1 MDGRWRARL
10 LWLGMTAAPDA
21 RPLILVVDDDRDLRE
36 LLASLLEDEGY
47 RTSTAVDGV
56 DALEAARRDNPALI
70 LVDATMPRLD
80 GAAFCRSYRDD
91 GGTAPVILIS
101 AGRPE
106 QIMVAVEACGAAAFI
121 AKPFAIEE
129 VVDTVARCIEG

>member
-1 MDGRWRARL
+1 
-10 LWLGMTAAPDA
+10 MTAAPDA

-36 LLASLLEDEGY
+36 LLVSLLEDEGY
-47 RTSTAVDGV
+47 RTSVAIDGL
-56 DALEAARRDNPALI
+56 DALEAARRDGPNVV

-80 GAAFCRSYRDD
+80 GAGFCRVYRED
-91 GGTAPVILIS
+91 GGEAPVILIS

-106 QIMVAVEACGAAAFI
+106 QIMEAVEACGAVAFI

-129 VVDTVARCIEG
+129 VLETVARYVTG